1 VRIIIA
7 TTVEPFAR
15 GGDAVIVDS
24 LEEMLIRVGHEVET
38 FRFPFRPFYS
48 EMLDQMLALRLF
60 DIGKAADRLI
70 AIRNAKL
77 SS

>member
-24 LEEMLIRVGHEVET
+24 LEEMLIRAGHEVET
-38 FRFPFRPFYS
+38 FRFPFRPRYS
-48 EMLDQMLALRLF
+48 EMGRSRISELGIAWENILPRLLA
-60 DIGKAADRLI
+60 
-70 AIRNAKL
+70 
-77 SS
+77 